1 MATEISQ
8 NDDGAYQ
15 KFYDHRDTT
24 TKNDW
29 ERGDAY
35 HNSFLF
41 RDGEEPA
48 AALEN
53 NDKNEIPNISVSA
66 AQGKYLKLVS
76 TVEQGMLMD
85 E

>member
-8 NDDGAYQ
+8 NHSSAFQ
-15 KFYDHRDTT
+15 RFDHRDLT

-29 ERGDAY
+29 RRGDAY
-35 HNSFLF
+35 HNSFLL
-41 RDGEEPA
+41 RDGEEPT

-53 NDKNEIPNISVSA
+53 NDKNEIPHISVSA

-76 TVEQGMLMD
+76 IADPARLMKY
-85 E
+85 